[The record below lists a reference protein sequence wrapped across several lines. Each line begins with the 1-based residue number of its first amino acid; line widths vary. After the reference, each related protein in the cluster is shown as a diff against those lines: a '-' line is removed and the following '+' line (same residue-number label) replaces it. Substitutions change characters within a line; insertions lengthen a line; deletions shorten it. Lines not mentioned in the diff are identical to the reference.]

1 MTLAEVPLWL
11 SNLAF
16 WSAQVAVL
24 VLAAGFLPRLF
35 RIYQPRVLLVYWRTL
50 LAISLLLPFV
60 EPWRHAQS
68 IAALAVAPPIDVARV
83 VAPSSPAL
91 SHWNLPS
98 LQAIAQILGVVILVG
113 IVARFAIFALG
124 LLKLRQFRRTSS
136 PLSSRVE
143 NVESIAVLEQMR
155 ARVNAR
161 AEFRLS
167 ADVDSPVTFGFSA
180 PVILFP
186 DNFPSMDGRFQAAIA
201 CHELLHV
208 RRRDWV
214 HHLVEEII
222 RAALWFH
229 PAIAWLIA
237 RVRLAREQVVDHEV
251 VRLTKSPK
259 PYVEALLEF
268 TNGRTAA
275 IPAPP
280 FLVERQLAQRVALML
295 KEVRMSRARLISSL
309 TVIACTLA
317 LAAAFAVWTFPLK
330 AAPRIARSAA
340 QTVMTPETS
349 SGTVA
354 QEQPTVA
361 SKPIVDANTIWTDKV
376 KKGDLVL
383 EVRAEGKLVR
393 ADSSEAWVARVTL
406 PEDPTRDVRVGQNAS
421 VQTREGVGIAKG
433 HVSSISS

>member
-1 MTLAEVPLWL
+1 MTFAEAPLWL
-11 SNLAF
+11 SNLVF
-16 WSAQVAVL
+16 WGAQVAVL

-50 LAISLLLPFV
+50 LATSLLLPFV
-60 EPWRHAQS
+60 EPWRRAQN
-68 IAALAVAPPIDVARV
+68 IAATALTPQIDVTRV
-83 VAPSSPAL
+83 VTPSSPAL

-98 LQAIAQILGVVILVG
+98 FQIIAQILGVVILVG
-113 IVARFAIFALG
+113 IAVRFVIFALG

-136 PLSSRVE
+136 PLSSH
-143 NVESIAVLEQMR
+143 VESAESVAVLEQMR
-155 ARVNAR
+155 ARVNAH
-161 AEFRLS
+161 AEFRIS

-186 DNFPSMDGRFQAAIA
+186 ETFPSMDARFQAAIA
-201 CHELLHV
+201 CHELLHA
-208 RRRDWV
+208 RRHDWV
-214 HHLVEEII
+214 HHLGEEII

-251 VRLTKSPK
+251 VKLTKSPK

-317 LAAAFAVWTFPLK
+317 LAATFAVWTFPLK
-330 AAPRIARSAA
+330 AAPRITHSGT
-340 QTVMTPETS
+340 QTVTTPEAS
-349 SGTVA
+349 SGDAA
-354 QEQPTVA
+354 QEQPPVA
-361 SKPIVDANTIWTDKV
+361 SKPVVDANTIWTDKV
-376 KKGDLVL
+376 KKGDMVFAARGTGTLVP
-383 EVRAEGKLVR
+383 AP
-393 ADSSEAWVARVTL
+393 DSATLVARVMVSL
-406 PEDPTRDVRVGQNAS
+406 PEDEARAVRPGQSA
-421 VQTREGVGIAKG
+421 
-433 HVSSISS
+433 HVR